1 MKKYLQINI
10 LRKYLLSYILIFLV
24 PTLILGSLIQFRFQN
39 LLRDELIQNNRTT
52 IEKLQASI
60 DSELSKFDSVTSQLV
75 LNGFAHP
82 FDQKTNSVHGMH
94 LIQFLNTCKNINPFL
109 SDIIILYNTKNFFY
123 SSTSSYSPEL
133 FYSLYGNTAAEL
145 ENPNLFFDSPT
156 SLHTIPKALILPTM
170 SRDDLNAVM
179 IHPVSTGI
187 SRASALL
194 FFVFSEDKLQNL
206 CSQYFDPSVL
216 SALILNENGE
226 LLASYG
232 DFSDSAYSHY
242 TAYQDSAAPASSQI
256 QTINQTDYLI
266 SVIQS
271 PVYGWSYVTYTQV
284 NAALATSIHFRMQM
298 IYLMIFVLLL
308 GGLLIA
314 VIMYHNFLPLYELI
328 NLSNRLTPEQKMETN
343 ELVSIKNTIRQLS
356 TENIQLSVKL
366 DGTKI
371 AAKEYI
377 ISQLLTGR
385 FMKREFL
392 EKSLV
397 QTILSPNYSRYT
409 VFMIQFRH
417 PTMLTNEGKTQFINE
432 IESFSNED
440 MIFLCKEDNFH
451 NTFVT
456 ISLMSEH
463 AASYFEDSLNAVKKH
478 MKLHWEVPILFGVGT
493 VYNQMDLLAKSYMEA
508 NTALDYRFIKG
519 VDEVIFFSSIQPFS
533 QNDIFSYPY
542 EELQQFRLALAR
554 GETADVENTV
564 KLLSST
570 LSNKAITLFQA
581 KSICQDIIY
590 IVTKAIPEGFE
601 QNEAE
606 YEVPNIFS
614 ISQFESINDIISLVH
629 QLSYDICKHINSS
642 YDSDNQILL
651 DNIKTFIADKCFD
664 CNFSLQM
671 LSDYFRMA
679 GSNLTTFYKDH
690 TGENIFDTVTTLR
703 MERAK
708 VLLTTTDIPVQQIS
722 VNVGYDNV
730 SSFIRRFK
738 QLHSITPGAFRE
750 ANRSISLQSEGVTH
764 KKHNS

>member
-39 LLRDELIQNNRTT
+39 LLRDELIQNNQTT

-60 DSELSKFDSVTSQLV
+60 DAELSKFESVASQLV

-94 LIQFLNTCKNINPFL
+94 LIQFLNTCKNVNPFL
-109 SDIIILYNTKNFFY
+109 SDIVIRYNTGGLFY

-133 FYSLYGNTAAEL
+133 FYSLYSNTAAEL
-145 ENPNLFFDSPT
+145 EDLEPFFDSPAG
-156 SLHTIPKALILPTM
+156 LHTIPNALILPTM
-170 SRDDLNAVM
+170 SRDDRNAVM
-179 IHPVSTGI
+179 VYPVSTGI

-206 CSQYFDPSVL
+206 CSQYFDPSIL
-216 SALILNENGE
+216 SSVILNESGD

-232 DFSDSAYSHY
+232 EFSDSAYAHY
-242 TAYQDSAAPASSQI
+242 TEYQSSFEPAASRI
-256 QTINQTDYLI
+256 QKIDQTDYLI

-284 NAALATSIHFRMQM
+284 NAALAASIHFKTQM
-298 IYLMIFVLLL
+298 ICLMIFVLLL
-308 GGLLIA
+308 GGFLIA
-314 VIMYHNFLPLYELI
+314 VFMYYNFLPLYELI
-328 NLSNRLTPEQKMETN
+328 NLSSSLTPEQEKDTN
-343 ELVSIKNTIRQLS
+343 ELVSIKNTLHQLS
-356 TENIQLSVKL
+356 AENSQLNVKL

-371 AAKEYI
+371 AAKEYM

-409 VFMIQFRH
+409 VFMVQFRH
-417 PTMLTNEGKTQFINE
+417 STLLTNEGKTGFVNE
-432 IESFSNED
+432 IESFSNEE
-440 MIFLCKEDNFH
+440 MVFLCKEDHLH

-456 ISLMSEH
+456 ICLMSEH
-463 AASYFEDSLNAVKKH
+463 TASYFEETLNAVKKH
-478 MKLHWEVPILFGVGT
+478 MKLHWEVPILFGVGN
-493 VYNQMDLLAKSYMEA
+493 VYSQMESLVKSYMEA
-508 NTALDYRFIKG
+508 NAALDYHFIKG
-519 VDEVIFFSSIQPFS
+519 VDEVIFFSSIQPLS
-533 QNDIFSYPY
+533 QNDVFSYPY

-564 KLLSST
+564 KALSCA

-581 KSICQDIIY
+581 KSICQDIIN
-590 IVTKAIPEGFE
+590 IVTKAIPDGFE

-614 ISQFESINDIISLVH
+614 ISQFESISDIISLVH

-642 YDSDNQILL
+642 YDSDNRILL
-651 DNIKTFIADKCFD
+651 DNIKTFIAAKCFD

-671 LSDYFRMA
+671 LSDHFHMA
-679 GSNLTTFYKDH
+679 GSNLTTFYKEH

-708 VLLTTTDIPVQQIS
+708 ILLATTGIPVQQIS
-722 VNVGYDNV
+722 VNVGYDNA

-738 QLHSITPGAFRE
+738 QLYGITPGAFRE
-750 ANRSISLQSEGVTH
+750 ANRSISL
-764 KKHNS
+764 

>member
-39 LLRDELIQNNRTT
+39 LLRDELIQNNQTT
-52 IEKLQASI
+52 IEKLQAAI
-60 DSELSKFDSVTSQLV
+60 DAELSKFESVASQLV

-94 LIQFLNTCKNINPFL
+94 LIQFLNTCKNVNPFL
-109 SDIIILYNTKNFFY
+109 SDIVIRYNTGDFFY

-133 FYSLYGNTAAEL
+133 FYSLYSNTAAEL
-145 ENPNLFFDSPT
+145 EDLDPFFDSPAG
-156 SLHTIPKALILPTM
+156 LHTIPNALILPTM
-170 SRDDLNAVM
+170 SRDDRNAVM
-179 IHPVSTGI
+179 VYPVSTGI

-216 SALILNENGE
+216 SSVILNERGD

-232 DFSDSAYSHY
+232 EFSDSAYAHY
-242 TAYQDSAAPASSQI
+242 TEYQGSAEPAASRI
-256 QTINQTDYLI
+256 QKIDQTDYLI

-284 NAALATSIHFRMQM
+284 NAALAASIHFKTQM
-298 IYLMIFVLLL
+298 ICLMIFVLLL
-308 GGLLIA
+308 GGFLIA
-314 VIMYHNFLPLYELI
+314 VFMYYNFLPLYELI
-328 NLSNRLTPEQKMETN
+328 NLSSSLTPEQEKDTN
-343 ELVSIKNTIRQLS
+343 ELVSIKNTIHQLS
-356 TENIQLSVKL
+356 TENSQLNVKL

-409 VFMIQFRH
+409 VFMVQFRH
-417 PTMLTNEGKTQFINE
+417 STLLTNEGKTEFVNE
-432 IESFSNED
+432 IESFSNEE
-440 MIFLCKEDNFH
+440 MVFLCKEDHLH

-456 ISLMSEH
+456 ICLMSEH
-463 AASYFEDSLNAVKKH
+463 TASYFEETLNAVKKH
-478 MKLHWEVPILFGVGT
+478 MKLHWEVPILFGVGN
-493 VYNQMDLLAKSYMEA
+493 VYSQMESLVKSYMEA
-508 NTALDYRFIKG
+508 NAALDYHFIKG
-519 VDEVIFFSSIQPFS
+519 VDEVIFFSSIQPLS

-564 KLLSST
+564 KALSCA

-581 KSICQDIIY
+581 KSICQDIIN
-590 IVTKAIPEGFE
+590 IVTKAIPDGFE

-614 ISQFESINDIISLVH
+614 ISQFESISDIISLVH

-642 YDSDNQILL
+642 YDSDNRILL
-651 DNIKTFIADKCFD
+651 DNIKTFIAAKCFD

-671 LSDYFRMA
+671 LSDHFHMA
-679 GSNLTTFYKDH
+679 GSNLTTFYKEH

-708 VLLTTTDIPVQQIS
+708 VLLATTGIPVQQIS
-722 VNVGYDNV
+722 VNVGYDNA

-738 QLHSITPGAFRE
+738 QLYGITPGAFRE
-750 ANRSISLQSEGVTH
+750 ANRSISL
-764 KKHNS
+764 